1 MSIKHQTVANLLAQD
16 LIWREINEINFK
28 IKHNFYKESCD
39 NLTHEIKQKLSTRQ
53 TSKIDLLSIEE
64 YCRLHQQMITSQ
76 SMRISWTCKIFMCLL
91 PSIYLNL
98 TPSVMWWCQWWQGP
112 EPGRVWRAGRGR
124 DHRQW
129 CAGARS
135 VLAEVPTTASRD
147 PRTRAATFAAKMWLH
162 WSLVSRARRCVNRAV
177 NEISWKFSLE
187 KAPTRA
193 FSVLGLVRF
202 CPLGEVWSLASLRL
216 KSSLHYLR
224 FTGMHVRYVVSE
236 LSQGY

>member
-1 MSIKHQTVANLLAQD
+1 MICYQLKNIADCISKWLQV
-16 LIWREINEINFK
+16 
-28 IKHNFYKESCD
+28 
-39 NLTHEIKQKLSTRQ
+39 RQ
-53 TSKIDLLSIEE
+53 
-64 YCRLHQQMITSQ
+64 C
-76 SMRISWTCKIFMCLL
+76 ISWACKILMRLL

-162 WSLVSRARRCVNRAV
+162 WSLVSRARRCVNRTATKFR
-177 NEISWKFSLE
+177 ESFHWRRPLLEHSPSWGLWDF
-187 KAPTRA
+187 
-193 FSVLGLVRF
+193 VLWVRF
-202 CPLGEVWSLASLRL
+202 GL
-216 KSSLHYLR
+216 LHH
-224 FTGMHVRYVVSE
+224 FD
-236 LSQGY
+236 

>member
-1 MSIKHQTVANLLAQD
+1 
-16 LIWREINEINFK
+16 
-28 IKHNFYKESCD
+28 
-39 NLTHEIKQKLSTRQ
+39 
-53 TSKIDLLSIEE
+53 
-64 YCRLHQQMITSQ
+64 MITSQ
-76 SMRISWTCKIFMCLL
+76 AMHISWACKIFMCLL
-91 PSIYLNL
+91 PSIYLKL
-98 TPSVMWWCQWWQGP
+98 TPSMMWWCQWWQGP

-177 NEISWKFSLE
+177 NEILWKFTQME

-193 FSVLGLVRF
+193 FSFLGLGAF
-202 CPLGEVWSLASLRL
+202 SNYCEILSFGGEVWSLASLRL
-216 KSSLHYLR
+216 SHLYIIWDLQKCMCVFCGIGIISGLSKSSWNHFR
-224 FTGMHVRYVVSE
+224 
-236 LSQGY
+236 